1 MATSNRIPTLAAVAS
16 LLSPHTHE
24 ELMKNSA
31 LHLTILHRA
40 ILSPFTQLITQ
51 RESHS
56 FLSRHSI
63 AGYERQ

>member
-1 MATSNRIPTLAAVAS
+1 MAMSNHIPTLTAVVS

-24 ELMKNSA
+24 AFSV
-31 LHLTILHRA
+31 LHLTTLHRA
-40 ILSPFTQLITQ
+40 ILSPFTQLLTQ